1 MASFEP
7 EQTPSR
13 TGGSSRPDFRGRR
26 VHSETQATRD
36 RAAFTTSLP
45 PRTTSNQ
52 QAVNHRIQHQE
63 DELQEMK
70 LRQQRVEE
78 QLRLLQEENSTLRNE
93 VSSVQFFFNY
103 FVSLPH
109 RIAIG
114 RFPYIAIN
122 LYPPPPP
129 PPQLPGQ
136 VNKVQQHI
144 SEPQGSKKQRL
155 PSELSVSASCR

>member
-36 RAAFTTSLP
+36 CAAFTTSLP

-52 QAVNHRIQHQE
+52 QAQAVNHRIQHRE

-78 QLRLLQEENSTLRNE
+78 QLRLLQEEIPLCETR
-93 VSSVQFFFNY
+93 SVPFIFFFN

-109 RIAIG
+109 RIG

-122 LYPPPPP
+122 LYPPPP

-144 SEPQGSKKQRL
+144 REPQGSKKQRL
-155 PSELSVSASCR
+155 LSELLVSASCR

>member
-1 MASFEP
+1 MVCRSRLAIYQNRSRFSSDMMASFEP

-45 PRTTSNQ
+45 PRATSNQ
-52 QAVNHRIQHQE
+52 QAQAVNHRIQHQE

-93 VSSVQFFFNY
+93 VSSVHFF
-103 FVSLPH
+103 
-109 RIAIG
+109 
-114 RFPYIAIN
+114 
-122 LYPPPPP
+122 
-129 PPQLPGQ
+129 
-136 VNKVQQHI
+136 
-144 SEPQGSKKQRL
+144 
-155 PSELSVSASCR
+155 